1 MDLHQCIRKE
11 ISEVSLSYLFGVR
24 KRDEFSLKRLF
35 HFPESAKLRT
45 LRPRVPTYL
54 ACLRVHVPTCLA
66 YLRAHVPTCLVC
78 LLTHVPT
85 CLACLRAHVP
95 TCLACLSVHV
105 PSCLTCLRAHVST
118 CLAWSRAHVPMCLTC
133 LRAHIITCSCL
144 VCSRINVPCVLCVP
158 TCSRVNFSLNYNIRG
173 YGNDI
178 VTNCYS

>member
-78 LLTHVPT
+78 LRTHVPT
-85 CLACLRAHVP
+85 CLACL
-95 TCLACLSVHV
+95 
-105 PSCLTCLRAHVST
+105 
-118 CLAWSRAHVPMCLTC
+118 RAHVPMCLTC

-173 YGNDI
+173 CGNDI

>member
-78 LLTHVPT
+78 LRTHVPT

-118 CLAWSRAHVPMCLTC
+118 CLAWSRANVSYVS
-133 LRAHIITCSCL
+133 TCSHNHVL
-144 VCSRINVPCVLCVP
+144 MPCVLTYQRALCALRAYVL
-158 TCSRVNFSLNYNIRG
+158 TCKFFPKL
-173 YGNDI
+173 
-178 VTNCYS
+178 